1 MSSAAISPSAD
12 ILRLV
17 EAGYEVSIRKA
28 LLILSNVPYRTADG
42 ALARGVLMSDLQTA
56 NGTTVHPVENHQVW
70 FGGSMPFDAN
80 GNSLEPVLGPAH
92 QPYDPLPDIHV
103 DFHLSHK
110 VDGRSYRDYFEKLSR
125 YAEVLERGAKSIDPD
140 ATAKTFAVDGVV
152 QDYGVFNYPD
162 TAAARAGIVDFNERL
177 AMERVAIVG
186 LGGTGS
192 YILDFIA
199 KTPIVE
205 IHTFDGDALEDHN
218 AYRAPGAASGDDLAG
233 GQFKVT
239 YYHEIYSRMRSGLVP
254 HEFFITAENVDEL
267 RQMNYVF
274 LAMDGGPDEQ
284 AVAEKLIEWGIPF
297 TSVGMGVTRRE
308 GGLTAMLRTTSS
320 TPADPAD
327 PARLGVTAKDP
338 ENDYAKGIQ
347 IAELNAWNA
356 IQAVVAWKK
365 FCGFYVNESNER
377 RSSVLVHRNKIILA

>member
-1 MSSAAISPSAD
+1 MSSAATSRSAD
-12 ILRLV
+12 IVRLV
-17 EAGYEVSIRKA
+17 EAGYEVSIRKGF
-28 LLILSNVPYRTADG
+28 LILSNVPYRTAEG
-42 ALARGVLMSDLQTA
+42 AVARGMLISDLQTA
-56 NGTTVHPVENHQVW
+56 NGVTVNPIENHQVW
-70 FGGSMPFDAN
+70 FQGSMPYDEH
-80 GNSLEPVLGPAH
+80 GNSLEPRIGAASSPQDLLTGVS
-92 QPYDPLPDIHV
+92 V

-110 VDGRSYRDYFEKLSR
+110 VDGRNYHDYFEKLTR

-140 ATAKTFAVDGVV
+140 ATAKTFAVDGVI
-152 QDYGVFNYPD
+152 QDYDVFHYPD

-177 AMERVAIVG
+177 AVERVAVVG

-205 IHTFDGDALEDHN
+205 IHTFDGDVLEDHN
-218 AYRAPGAASGDDLAG
+218 AFRAPGAASGEDLAAR
-233 GQFKVT
+233 QFKVA
-239 YYHEIYSRMRSGLVP
+239 YYQGIYSRMREGIVP
-254 HEFFITAENVDEL
+254 HEFFITAENVEEL
-267 RQMNYVF
+267 RGMNYVF

-308 GGLTAMLRTTSS
+308 DGLTGMLRTTSS
-320 TPADPAD
+320 TADAPADPT
-327 PARLGVTAKDP
+327 RLGVTATDP

-356 IQAVVAWKK
+356 VQAVVAWKK
-365 FCGFYVNESNER
+365 FCGFYVNESGEH
-377 RSSVLVHRNKIILA
+377 RSSVVVQRNKIFLD